1 MTEGRNILICGRTG
15 SGKSYLV
22 KRLIHWSDR
31 LVVYGPKR
39 EECDYPGVY
48 FDGMQQR
55 IPMHDNYGSWVEPN
69 GFTQF
74 VHWWQMCERGVDSF
88 RLLPPPE
95 NAEWSR
101 GDPCRCFRIV
111 YRPADLF
118 DIEEFDK
125 VARLAYACGNLT
137 FVCEELMTYTTE
149 RNIGQ
154 GFKRLLVA
162 GRTRGV
168 NCFMLTQR
176 PYKIPREVTSQAREA
191 YIFATH
197 EPADLDYCRQMFGT
211 EMMTKLE
218 SLQPYEH
225 VHWLDS
231 GEVEVG
237 KA

>member
-1 MTEGRNILICGRTG
+1 MTEGRNILVCGRTG

-22 KRLIHWSDR
+22 KKLLATADR

-48 FDGMQQR
+48 FDGM
-55 IPMHDNYGSWVEPN
+55 EPG
-69 GFTQF
+69 GFEAC
-74 VHWWQMCERGVDSF
+74 VLWWRHTVKT
-88 RLLPPPE
+88 
-95 NAEWSR
+95 
-101 GDPCRCFRIV
+101 CRRFRIV

-125 VARLAYACGNLT
+125 VAHLAYACGNLT

-149 RNIGQ
+149 RNIGK

-168 NCFMLTQR
+168 NCYMLTQR

-197 EPADLDYCRQMFGT
+197 EPTDLDYCRQMFGS
-211 EMMTKLE
+211 EILTKLE
-218 SLQPYEH
+218 SLQLFDH
-225 VHWLDS
+225 VHWLDN
-231 GEVEVG
+231 GQLEVRYAWELQ
-237 KA
+237 